1 MARKWTATDIPSQAG
16 KLAVVTGANRGLGLE
31 VAVALAGAG
40 ADLVVATR
48 DEAKGAETAKAV
60 LRHAPNAKIE
70 ALTLDQA
77 DLASVR
83 RFAEQFLARFDRL
96 DLLINNA
103 SAILVPQSKT
113 RDGFE
118 MHFGVNHLGSFALTG
133 LLIDQLMA
141 TPGARIVNTSSTAHR
156 MVKGLDLGDLNS
168 ETIPYKEMQAY
179 GRSKLATLLFTA
191 ELDRRLRKAGSSAK
205 AVAAHPGYANTSPKG
220 GFLMRF
226 ATDIFAQPAAM
237 GALPQLYAAIASD
250 VEGNDYIGPGGPAEM
265 RGYPAKVDRTA
276 AAKDQAVA
284 ERLWQIS
291 EELTG
296 VRYLDQPPR

>member
-1 MARKWTATDIPSQAG
+1 MARKWTAADMPSQAG
-16 KLAVVTGANRGLGLE
+16 RLAVVTGANRGLGLE
-31 VAVALAGAG
+31 IASALAGAG
-40 ADLVVATR
+40 AHLVIATR
-48 DEAKGAETAKAV
+48 DEAKGAETVEAV
-60 LRHAPNAKIE
+60 LQQAPNAKID

-133 LLIDQLMA
+133 LLIDRLMA
-141 TPGARIVNTSSTAHR
+141 TPGARIVSTSSTAHR
-156 MVKGLDLGDLNS
+156 MVKGLDLADLNS

-179 GRSKLATLLFTA
+179 GKSKLATLLFTA
-191 ELDRRLRKAGSSAK
+191 ELDRRLRKAGSTVR
-205 AVAAHPGYANTSPKG
+205 AVAAHPGYSNTSPKG
-220 GFLMRF
+220 GFLMRL
-226 ATDIFAQPAAM
+226 ATDIFAQHAAM
-237 GALPQLYAAIASD
+237 GALPQLYAATATD
-250 VEGNDYIGPGGPAEM
+250 VDGGDYIGPGGPAEM
-265 RGYPAKVDRTA
+265 RGYPVKVDRTA
-276 AAKDQAVA
+276 AAKDSGTA

-291 EELTG
+291 EALTG
-296 VRYLDQPPR
+296 VRFLD